1 MAFFIYLSFYKIRCL
16 NYIPINLQYYNVA
29 KISLLRKFLSM
40 NEQSRIFDFMYHQQE
55 KFPKNDMLT
64 AKINNAWE
72 PLSTN
77 KVVDIVNKL
86 SAGLLKIGVGGNDMT
101 VENQDKVALISRN
114 RPEWI
119 MLDLACQQ
127 IGAILCPIYPTT
139 NVNELEFIFNDA
151 EIKIAFVS
159 GDDILQ
165 KVNDIKNKVPSL
177 KDTYDFDKVDG
188 VKYWKD
194 LLENV
199 TTDDLTNLETIKN
212 NIKASHC
219 ATIIYTSGTTGFPK
233 GVMLSHRNIVSN
245 VMNGIKSFPFSDN
258 VEGRSLSFL
267 PLNHI
272 FERLAS
278 YIFMCS
284 GHSIYF
290 AESMEMIGE
299 NLKEVKPTVFCT
311 VPRLLE
317 KVYEKIMAKG
327 SELTGL
333 KKQLFFWSVDLA
345 NKYDNLKSGGFKY
358 NLELALANK
367 LIFSKW
373 REALGGNISYII
385 TGGAACQV
393 RLLRIFNA
401 ARIPIY
407 EGYGPTENSPVISVN
422 RREKGGMKFGT
433 VGPVMEGQEVK
444 LLEDGE
450 ICVKGP
456 SVMMGYYKRAE
467 LTAETIKDGWLL
479 TGDIGIFEDN
489 KFLKITD
496 RKKELFKT
504 SGGKYVAPQ
513 PIENKMKESPF
524 VEQIIIIG
532 AEQKFVGALIIPSMP
547 NLKEWMRTQ
556 DIAFTTNEDA
566 VHNPKVRGLYKELIE
581 AFNKFFNHVEQVK
594 KFELLPNEWTIES
607 GELTPT
613 LKLKRK
619 VIMEKFKPAI
629 ERIYQ

>member
-1 MAFFIYLSFYKIRCL
+1 
-16 NYIPINLQYYNVA
+16 
-29 KISLLRKFLSM
+29 M
-40 NEQSRIFDFMYHQQE
+40 NEHSRIFDFMYYQLEH
-55 KFPKNDMLT
+55 FPKTDMFA

-72 PLSTN
+72 PISTAET
-77 KVVDIVNKL
+77 IAMVNRL
-86 SAGLLKIGVGGNDMT
+86 SAGLIKIGVGGNDMT
-101 VENQDKVALISRN
+101 VNKQDKVALISRN
-114 RPEWI
+114 RPEWL
-119 MLDLACQQ
+119 MLDMACQQ

-159 GDDILQ
+159 GNDILQ
-165 KVNDIKNKVPSL
+165 KVNDIKSRVPSL
-177 KDTYDFDKVDG
+177 RDVYYFDVADG
-188 VKYWKD
+188 VKFWKD
-194 LLENV
+194 LLINI
-199 TTDDLTNLETIKN
+199 TADDLQNLEL
-212 NIKASHC
+212 IKASIKAHHC

-245 VMNGIKSFPFSDN
+245 VENGKISFPFSDN
-258 VEGRSLSFL
+258 PEGRTLSFL

-278 YIFMCS
+278 YIFMSS

-290 AESMEMIGE
+290 AESMESIGE

-327 SELTGL
+327 AELTGV
-333 KKQLFFWSVDLA
+333 KKQLFFWAVNLA
-345 NKYDNLKSGGFKY
+345 NKYDNLNSGGLSY
-358 NLELALANK
+358 NLQLALANK
-367 LIFSKW
+367 LIFNKW
-373 REALGGNISYII
+373 REALGNNISYII

-401 ARIPIY
+401 AQIPIF

-456 SVMMGYYKRAE
+456 SVMMGYYKRPE

-479 TGDIGIFEDN
+479 TGDIGVFEG

-532 AEQKFVGALIIPSMP
+532 AEEKFVGALIVPSMP
-547 NLKEWMRTQ
+547 SLKEWMRSQ
-556 DIAFTTNEDA
+556 DIPFTTAEDA

-581 AFNKFFNHVEQVK
+581 SFNKFFNHVEQVK

-619 VIMEKFKPAI
+619 VIMEKYKPAL
-629 ERIYQ
+629 ERIYK